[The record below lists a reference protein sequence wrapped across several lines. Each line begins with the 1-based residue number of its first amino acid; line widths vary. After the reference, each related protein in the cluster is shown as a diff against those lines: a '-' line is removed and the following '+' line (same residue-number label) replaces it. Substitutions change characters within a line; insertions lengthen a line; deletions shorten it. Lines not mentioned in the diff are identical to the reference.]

1 MQRTEAHIYFLET
14 IGMSDWFWGTT
25 LNDVRYCVEGEAV
38 FMATD
43 PVYPAKVVLH
53 FPTCKGGDVVEG
65 YGIYNYLR
73 GLAAKGVQVE
83 ARVEGLCASIAVLCA
98 LAADTVLMADAAL
111 WMVHKPSSGGCGNA
125 DELRAEADV
134 LDKIQAQIVSRYV
147 ARSGG
152 KLDAATA
159 NDLINK
165 ESWLNA
171 DECIAYGFATGKLP
185 DAPLVAPVGAEAVLN
200 YFPTTKQP
208 AAMAITAAE
217 KKTFFDELKAEIK
230 GLFKNE
236 IPAPAEAPAVN
247 MTAYKV
253 DVEGG
258 DPMYTDISDDGI
270 EGLDVA
276 DAVYSDEA
284 MTTAYPDGD
293 YTLTDGRSAT
303 ILAGTVSEIEAAD
316 TANEAATAPT
326 NSAELAAAL
335 AEIVTLKA
343 ENAATKLKVTGLT
356 NKLKAVVPGSA
367 GAPTKAGQAQN
378 VAAKPGES
386 AAPAAAFTVRKF

>member
-1 MQRTEAHIYFLET
+1 MPRPEAHIYFQDA
-14 IGMSDWFWGTT
+14 IGISDWFWGTT
-25 LNDVRYCVEGEAV
+25 LNDVRYCVEGDSV
-38 FMATD
+38 FNPAA
-43 PVYPAKVVLH
+43 PVSLPEKVVLH

-73 GLAAKGVQVE
+73 GLSAKGVQVE
-83 ARVEGLCASIAVLCA
+83 TRVEGLCASIAVLCA

-152 KLDAATA
+152 KLDALTA

-200 YFPTTKQP
+200 YFPTLKQP

-230 GLFKNE
+230 GFFKNE
-236 IPAPAEAPAVN
+236 VPVVAAAPAVN
-247 MTAYKV
+247 ITMYKV

-293 YTLTDGRSAT
+293 YTLTDGRSVT
-303 ILAGTVSEIEAAD
+303 ILAGTVSEIEASDASD
-316 TANEAATAPT
+316 VAATNAAVGVLT
-326 NSAELAAAL
+326 AEVAELKAANAL
-335 AEIVTLKA
+335 LNRKLT
-343 ENAATKLKVTGLT
+343 AAT
-356 NKLKAVVPGSA
+356 NKIKAQVPGSA
-367 GAPTKAGQAQN
+367 GAPTKPGQVQN
-378 VAAKPGES
+378 VATKPGANVAA
-386 AAPAAAFTVRKF
+386 AAPAFTVRKF